1 MRDRQTDR
9 QTERRRRRK
18 EEENERKKERQ
29 KERKAKSAQ
38 TRVPFNGLQ
47 LDTVT
52 VGEKYIGGQE
62 S

>member
-1 MRDRQTDR
+1 MNERQTDR

-18 EEENERKKERQ
+18 EEENERK

-52 VGEKYIGGQE
+52 VGEKYIRGQE
-62 S
+62 N